1 MVIRWLTTTE
11 GLGEGAV
18 KVIVEAG
25 PTLKSMR
32 PVAESPPNVVNVKLK
47 EALPS

>member
-1 MVIRWLTTTE
+1 MVIRWLTTTD
-11 GLGEGAV
+11 GLTAGAV

-32 PVAESPPNVVNVKLK
+32 PVAESPPKAVNVRLK